1 MKRIP
6 IEHRQNVLLPLIVA
20 WMSFAASAADE
31 PQAIFEG
38 NDILLRP
45 EGYRE
50 WIFVGSSK
58 GLRYEENADKATYP
72 TAEKFNNVYLN
83 PAAYREYAKTG
94 KFPEGTVLVLE
105 IFSAETKAEP
115 GLQGSYPKERVAL
128 EAAVKDSRRFQE
140 GWAYF
145 SFTGKDGQIKDK
157 APPRPKESCYSCHRT
172 KAADDHV
179 FTQFYPVLRA
189 LSKK

>member
-1 MKRIP
+1 MDGHLNRSSHGKPFVLALVLSCSFVQAADQPVARF
-6 IEHRQNVLLPLIVA
+6 ESTNVL
-20 WMSFAASAADE
+20 S
-31 PQAIFEG
+31 
-38 NDILLRP
+38 RP

-58 GLRYEENADKATYP
+58 GLRYEENIDKAGYP
-72 TAEKFNNVYLN
+72 KTEKFNNVYLN

-128 EAAVKDSRRFQE
+128 EAAVKDSKRFPE

-145 SFTGKDGQIKDK
+145 SFTGKNIEIKDR
-157 APPRPKESCYSCHRT
+157 AEPRPKESCYACHRT
-172 KAADDHV
+172 KAADDNV
-179 FTQFYPVLRA
+179 FTQFYPVLSSLRR
-189 LSKK
+189 K